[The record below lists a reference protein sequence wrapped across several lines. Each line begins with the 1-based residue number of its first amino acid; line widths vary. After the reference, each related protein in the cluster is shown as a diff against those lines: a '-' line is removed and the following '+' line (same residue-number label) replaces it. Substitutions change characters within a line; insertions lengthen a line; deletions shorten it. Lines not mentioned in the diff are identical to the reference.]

1 MPYTKHIA
9 NQDYQMIVNGYEIK
23 PGANLRVAKLQGAN
37 LSYAILIGAKL
48 KGAKRGCFRAKR
60 QVSQFDLIKEALK
73 GDNDF

>member
-1 MPYTKHIA
+1 
-9 NQDYQMIVNGYEIK
+9 MIVNGYEIK
-23 PGANLRVAKLQGAN
+23 P
-37 LSYAILIGAKL
+37 GAKL